1 MAERVS
7 PVGPARAR
15 ERLRTRLR
23 QLRESCGLSADTVA
37 NKMYWSLSKL
47 NRIETGAVTISPTEV
62 RALAAYYG
70 VGDEAEVARLVA
82 LAATSREQQWW
93 NSQKLS
99 REYQQYVAYES
110 EARRI
115 NSWHGLYLPGLVQT
129 EDYARA
135 LTAAIRGDD
144 PEDDAVT
151 ARVEVRM
158 TRQRALL
165 DRLDGSDP
173 PTLII
178 AMDQSVLLRP
188 VGNANVMR
196 AQLDHLL
203 MLGKHT
209 HIEFVLVPI
218 EAPAHQ
224 GLGGPFEF
232 LEFDDPE
239 DPDVVFVESGVIDFL
254 VKDAASAEHYR
265 STMHDI
271 RRVGRSAEASLRTL
285 EGLREQLAN

>member
-1 MAERVS
+1 MAERVNR
-7 PVGPARAR
+7 VGPARAR

-37 NKMYWSLSKL
+37 SKMYWSISKL
-47 NRIETGAVTISPTEV
+47 NRIETGAVTISPVEV

-70 VGDEAEVARLVA
+70 VDDENEVGRLIT
-82 LAATSREQQWW
+82 LAVTSREQQWW
-93 NSQKLS
+93 NTQKLS

-110 EARRI
+110 EARRV
-115 NSWHGLYLPGLVQT
+115 NSWHALYLPGLVQT

-135 LTAAIRGDD
+135 LIAAIRGDD
-144 PEDDAVT
+144 PDDDAVT

-158 TRQRALL
+158 TRQRTLL
-165 DRLDGSDP
+165 DRLDGPHP
-173 PTLII
+173 PRLVT

-188 VGNANVMR
+188 VGDAHVMR

-209 HIEFVLVPI
+209 HIEFLLVPLG
-218 EAPAHQ
+218 APAHR

-232 LEFDDPE
+232 LEFEDPE
-239 DPDVVFVESGVIDFL
+239 DPDVIFVESGTTDFII
-254 VKDAASAEHYR
+254 KDAASAEHYR
-265 STMHDI
+265 ATIRDI
-271 RRVGRSAEASLRTL
+271 RRVARSGEASLRAL
-285 EGLREQLAN
+285 EELREQLGN